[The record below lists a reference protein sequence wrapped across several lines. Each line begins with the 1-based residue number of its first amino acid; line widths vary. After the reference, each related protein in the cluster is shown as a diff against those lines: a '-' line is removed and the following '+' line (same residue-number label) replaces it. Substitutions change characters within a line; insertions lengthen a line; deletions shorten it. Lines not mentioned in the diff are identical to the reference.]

1 MGFVQGASANA
12 ASGDTRHSNRVPSN
26 PRLWK
31 LIVLQARM
39 KYKTYPNPAASH
51 WVHDQ
56 YVNHGGQFV
65 EHNESTRRKKLMK
78 RKHEQEQH
86 RRTAKSEKTKA
97 MEKGGKHEE
106 DKKD

>member
-12 ASGDTRHSNRVPSN
+12 AAGDSRHTNRVPTN

-39 KYKTYPNPAASH
+39 KFKKYPNPAASH
-51 WVHDQ
+51 WVHEQ
-56 YVNHGGQFV
+56 YVKHGGQFA
-65 EHNESTRRKKLMK
+65 EHNDRTREEAMRR
-78 RKHEQEQH
+78 RKHEHDKEKH
-86 RRTAKSEKTKA
+86 RLKSERTKEI
-97 MEKGGKHEE
+97 EKGGKKNE

>member
-1 MGFVQGASANA
+1 MAFVQGASANA
-12 ASGDTRHSNRVPSN
+12 ASGDTRHSNRVPTN

-39 KYKTYPNPAASH
+39 KFKTYPNPAASH

-56 YVNHGGQFV
+56 YVNHGGQFA
-65 EHNESTRRKKLMK
+65 EHNEETRREKA
-78 RKHEQEQH
+78 RKHAHEHDKQEH
-86 RRTAKSEKTKA
+86 MAKSEKAKA
-97 MEKGGKHEE
+97 MEKGEKHDK

>member
-12 ASGDTRHSNRVPSN
+12 ASGDTRHSNRVPTN

-56 YVNHGGQFV
+56 YVNHGGQFA
-65 EHNESTRRKKLMK
+65 EHNKETRRAKLMK
-78 RKHEQEQH
+78 NRHAHEQH
-86 RRTAKSEKTKA
+86 KHMAKSEKTKA
-97 MEKGGKHEE
+97 MEKGGKHEQ